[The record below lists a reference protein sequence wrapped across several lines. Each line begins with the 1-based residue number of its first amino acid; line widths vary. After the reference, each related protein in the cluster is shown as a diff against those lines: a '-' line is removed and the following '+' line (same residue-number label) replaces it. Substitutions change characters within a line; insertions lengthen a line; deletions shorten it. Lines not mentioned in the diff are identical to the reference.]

1 MCNPI
6 ASLHS
11 ANDDPVRFVS
21 EICSARVTVTSH
33 TALIQ
38 EFHAGSSR
46 LVLVV
51 TGGGSRVIGELLSVP
66 GASRTVLEAVVPYA
80 PQALEDWLGHRPDQ
94 FCSRATALS
103 MASVAWSRARRL
115 AGPDPQTQG
124 CLGVG
129 CTASLVSDRPKH
141 GDHRCWIAVQ
151 SDAETRLLSLT
162 LAKGRRGRADEEQLV
177 ADLILTGLA
186 DSSRLRPPPLT
197 GLTSDETV
205 VVDVERPPALICEV
219 RSGEQQVVWSR
230 PGGELSVSPVDSIAG
245 IVSGSFNPLHRGHL
259 HLRETAEG
267 LLQGSVAFELP
278 VVNADKPPLDFF
290 SIEERRGQFQKHPLA
305 LTSLPL
311 FDQKSQVFPGVT
323 FVIGIDTAERILQP
337 RFYQRGSEGVLLSLN
352 RIRSN
357 GCRFLVAGRSVENT
371 FKTLADLQIP
381 SGYEDLFTAIPE
393 EQFRDD
399 TSSTALRRQRLSS

>member
-1 MCNPI
+1 
-6 ASLHS
+6 
-11 ANDDPVRFVS
+11 
-21 EICSARVTVTSH
+21 VTSRS
-33 TALIQ
+33 ALIQ
-38 EFHAGSSR
+38 EFHAGPSR
-46 LVLVV
+46 LVLAV

-80 PQALEDWLGHRPDQ
+80 PQALEDWLRHRPDQ

-115 AGPDPQTQG
+115 AGPDAQAQE

-151 SDAETRLLSLT
+151 SDVETRLLSLT
-162 LAKGRRGRADEEQLV
+162 LSKGRRERAEEEQLV

-186 DSSRLRPPPLT
+186 DSIRLRPPPLT

-205 VVDVERPPALICEV
+205 VVDVERPPSLICEI
-219 RSGEQQVVWSR
+219 RSGERQVAWSL
-230 PGGELSVSPVDSIAG
+230 PGGELTVQSADSIAG
-245 IVSGSFNPLHRGHL
+245 VMSGSFNPLHRGHL
-259 HLRETAEG
+259 HLRDLAEQM
-267 LLQGSVAFELP
+267 LQGSVVFELP

-290 SIEERRGQFQKHPLA
+290 SIEERRRQFQKHPLA

-311 FDQKSQVFPGVT
+311 FDQKAQVFPGVT

-337 RFYQRGSEGVLLSLN
+337 RFYGNGNDGVLLSLN
-352 RIRSN
+352 RIRSS
-357 GCRFLVAGRSVENT
+357 GCRFLVAGRFVDKA
-371 FKTLADLQIP
+371 FKTITDLNVP
-381 SGYEDLFTAIPE
+381 TGYEELFTAIPE

-399 TSSTALRRQRLSS
+399 TSSTELRRQRLSP